1 MTTTNVNLEG
11 HWILES
17 GVGVLPIQNT
27 EITAEFKDGKL
38 SGTGGCNQYS
48 ASYTV
53 ESLDRTSGKIQ
64 IKGITS
70 TKMSCDEVI
79 NAQESEY
86 FQALE
91 QVREYDLTDESLS
104 LPYPSPSR
112 GLLFRRQ

>member
-1 MTTTNVNLEG
+1 MTITNVSLEG
-11 HWILES
+11 HWILKS
-17 GVGVLPIQNT
+17 GVGVQLLPNT
-27 EITAEFKDGKL
+27 EITAEFKDGNL
-38 SGTGGCNQYS
+38 YGSGGINQYN

-64 IKGITS
+64 IQGIAS
-70 TKMSCDEVI
+70 SRAGGSDEML
-79 NAQESEY
+79 AQESEY

-112 GLLFRRQ
+112 GLLFSRQ